1 MHREFHLHE
10 ILGVS
15 GHPGR
20 GPSCIQA
27 CVSPVGAGKLS
38 HSDRS
43 ALLKTALDPSRLRI
57 VIVDAHILS
66 RDALRAVLEA
76 GGGYSVV
83 GAACDGAE
91 AGQLV
96 HERRPHVLLLDLAI
110 PRVGGLDAIRQLR
123 DTGVPTVVFADALT
137 DMDVGDALTLGARG
151 VLLKDALPSVLYECV
166 RTVAEGA
173 YWIGN
178 ERVPDVVDALRRVRD
193 ESLSAPAEGLP
204 LREL

>member
-1 MHREFHLHE
+1 LRQL
-10 ILGVS
+10 
-15 GHPGR
+15 
-20 GPSCIQA
+20 
-27 CVSPVGAGKLS
+27 VGAGKLS

-91 AGQLV
+91 ASQLV

-110 PRVGGLDAIRQLR
+110 PRVGGLDALRQLR
-123 DTGVPTVVFADALT
+123 DTGVPTVVLADALT
-137 DMDVGDALTLGARG
+137 DMEVVDALTLGARG

-193 ESLSAPAEGLP
+193 EALSAPAERLS